1 MRDPAARRRWHG
13 KIVALAGRMQA
24 MIESTTLHFG
34 LGRGIALLLCGV
46 LAAQA
51 QAMDI
56 DALWDYADPAASE
69 QRFRAAL
76 DTASPEQQ
84 LELQTQIARTLS
96 LRRRF
101 DAAHLLLDTVQPRAS
116 TTPTVQ
122 VRYLLERGRSFNSA
136 GQRETARSL
145 FEQAFAQAQLA
156 RLDALAVDAA
166 HMVAISHAGSA
177 AALDW
182 NRRGIQ
188 LARASSDAQARRL
201 LPAMLN
207 NSAWDLHDMGRPA
220 EALVLFEQALA
231 EWTARGR
238 PQQVRVAEW
247 SVARCLRSLGRH
259 DEALA
264 RQLALL
270 AEHRRAGSSD
280 GFVNE
285 EIAENLLALG
295 SAKEAQAQFAVA
307 AQLLAQEEGFSKAEP
322 QRLARLRR
330 LGGLD

>member
-1 MRDPAARRRWHG
+1 
-13 KIVALAGRMQA
+13 
-24 MIESTTLHFG
+24 
-34 LGRGIALLLCGV
+34 
-46 LAAQA
+46 
-51 QAMDI
+51 MDI
-56 DALWDYADPAASE
+56 DALWDYGDPAASE

-101 DAAHLLLDTVQPRAS
+101 DEAHLLLDKVQRRAS
-116 TTPTVQ
+116 ITPAVQ
-122 VRYLLERGRSFNSA
+122 VRYLLERGRTFNSS
-136 GQRETARSL
+136 GQREAARSL
-145 FEQAFAQAQLA
+145 FDQAFAQAQTA

-166 HMVAISHAGSA
+166 HMVAITHAGSA

-182 NRRGIQ
+182 NRRGIE
-188 LARASSDAQARRL
+188 LARASSDPQSRRL
-201 LPAMLN
+201 VPAMLN

-220 EALVLFEQALA
+220 EALPLFEQALA
-231 EWTARGR
+231 EWTARGGA
-238 PQQVRVAEW
+238 QQMRVAEW

-259 DEALA
+259 EEALA
-264 RQLALL
+264 RQQALL

-280 GFVNE
+280 GYVNE

-295 SAKEAQAQFAVA
+295 RADEARPQFAAA
-307 AQLLAQEEGFSKAEP
+307 AQLLARDEGLAQVEP

-330 LGGLD
+330 LGALE